1 MTLVDSSRRQLL
13 PWAFRPYDTSS
24 VRGPVHAGVAC
35 PPPSVL
41 RVWSPSRRLTPAH
54 ASSALF
60 HADSVCGVYLSELSP
75 LAKLV
80 RRPPPTAT
88 RLSLPQALA
97 LTNRNLPKLGARS
110 SPSGYFLARV
120 PCETSRV
127 FSPKCPPVA
136 PLGFSLSGVSPR
148 TSWQDSRPASSH
160 TLVCS
165 SRFPA

>member
-1 MTLVDSSRRQLL
+1 MTLADDSHHRPL
-13 PWAFRPYDTSS
+13 PWAFRPYDPSS
-24 VRGPVHAGVAC
+24 VRGPVHAGFTC

-41 RVWSPSRRLTPAH
+41 RVWSPSRRLTPSH

-75 LAKLV
+75 LAKLM
-80 RRPPPTAT
+80 RRPPPIPT

-110 SPSGYFLARV
+110 SPSGCFFARV
-120 PCETSRV
+120 PCKTFRV

-136 PLGFSLSGVSPR
+136 PLGFSLSGVGSQR
-148 TSWQDSRPASSH
+148 SWR
-160 TLVCS
+160 
-165 SRFPA
+165 